1 MAIYFSGGTKATYL
15 CRSRPRPHAASQHG
29 EEDRLAAASLP
40 PSATS
45 SRCSSTSR
53 RCSRFFN
60 KQGHVVP
67 AGAKA
72 LNHNLDVASACSP
85 QCSPRATLDDHPRTR
100 SAVMRDARAHR
111 KGARPR
117 PAAPAFSPMQH
128 AHAPHT
134 RTSHAPAL
142 LRLASPRLPLP
153 HPMHPTRARAATQ
166 LAEDEHRAFGDAE
179 CRVCSPASGEG
190 VPTAAGAMQSPVR
203 REWMR
208 ARPVAASSDRGRA
221 PFANSRQVELIS
233 KPPPPPTLPLPNTLP
248 TTNTHHT
255 PLTHPSP
262 SL

>member
-29 EEDRLAAASLP
+29 EEDRRAAASLP
-40 PSATS
+40 PSATA

-53 RCSRFFN
+53 RCSRFVN

-153 HPMHPTRARAATQ
+153 HPTPPVPAQPHSWRRTSTARLATPSAACAHLLRAR
-166 LAEDEHRAFGDAE
+166 G
-179 CRVCSPASGEG
+179 CRRLPVPCSLLYGESGC
-190 VPTAAGAMQSPVR
+190 ARVR
-203 REWMR
+203 
-208 ARPVAASSDRGRA
+208 S
-221 PFANSRQVELIS
+221 
-233 KPPPPPTLPLPNTLP
+233 LPLATEAERLLL
-248 TTNTHHT
+248 T
-255 PLTHPSP
+255 PGRS
-262 SL
+262 SS

>member
-1 MAIYFSGGTKATYL
+1 MPSSKKRSLMHLAGPRIALSKSNLALHGSLLYMYVAVVLGRTPPLGTARRT
-15 CRSRPRPHAASQHG
+15 ASPP
-29 EEDRLAAASLP
+29 ASLP

-72 LNHNLDVASACSP
+72 LNHNLDVS
-85 QCSPRATLDDHPRTR
+85 DG
-100 SAVMRDARAHR
+100 DARAHR

-153 HPMHPTRARAATQ
+153 HPTPPVPAQPHSWRRTSTARLETPSAACAHLLRAR
-166 LAEDEHRAFGDAE
+166 G
-179 CRVCSPASGEG
+179 CRRLPVPCSLLYGESGC
-190 VPTAAGAMQSPVR
+190 ARVR
-203 REWMR
+203 
-208 ARPVAASSDRGRA
+208 S
-221 PFANSRQVELIS
+221 
-233 KPPPPPTLPLPNTLP
+233 LPLATEAERLLL
-248 TTNTHHT
+248 T
-255 PLTHPSP
+255 PGRS
-262 SL
+262 SS